1 MHDVAYSSDGSA
13 VHYDAL
19 GAGSPALVLVH
30 GWSCDRT
37 YWVHQVGHF
46 AASRQ
51 VVAIDLAGHGESG
64 VGRPSWTMPA
74 FGDDVVAVVD
84 RLGLAR
90 MVLIG
95 HSMGGDVIVE
105 AARQLGDRV
114 IGLLWVDTYDTLDE
128 PLSHEGL
135 VAFMEPFRA
144 DFVAKTRDF
153 VRGMFLPGADAE
165 LVERIAADMSA
176 APPAIALDALE
187 HSFGND
193 EAVLEGIRAV
203 NKPVIAIN
211 PEQPPTDVEGL
222 RRHGVETVSMADVG
236 HFPMLEAPEQFNDV
250 LEATIERFGT

>member
-1 MHDVAYSSDGSA
+1 
-13 VHYDAL
+13 
-19 GAGSPALVLVH
+19 
-30 GWSCDRT
+30 
-37 YWVHQVGHF
+37 
-46 AASRQ
+46 
-51 VVAIDLAGHGESG
+51 
-64 VGRPSWTMPA
+64 MPA

-114 IGLLWVDTYDTLDE
+114 IGLVWVDTYDTLDE
-128 PLSHEGL
+128 PIGPEGL

-153 VRGMFLPGADAE
+153 VREMFLPGADPE
-165 LVERIAADMSA
+165 LVERIVDDMSA

-193 EAVLEGIRAV
+193 QAVLDGLRAV
-203 NKPVIAIN
+203 NKPVITIN

-236 HFPMLEAPEQFNDV
+236 HFPMLEVPERFNRV
-250 LEATIERFGT
+250 LEATIERFGA